1 MPHYLRQN
9 ILNDVVFLGN
19 SKIPLSF
26 DCAKLLIIW
35 QTCHLP
41 PIFLTKIIQY
51 LEFSYKLNKKVP
63 TDYS

>member
-1 MPHYLRQN
+1 MPHNLRQN

-35 QTCHLP
+35 QTYHLP

-51 LEFSYKLNKKVP
+51 L
-63 TDYS
+63 

>member
-26 DCAKLLIIW
+26 DFAKVLIIW

-51 LEFSYKLNKKVP
+51 L
-63 TDYS
+63 

>member
-19 SKIPLSF
+19 SKILLSF

-35 QTCHLP
+35 QTCRLQ

-51 LEFSYKLNKKVP
+51 L
-63 TDYS
+63 

>member
-9 ILNDVVFLGN
+9 ILNDVVFSGN
-19 SKIPLSF
+19 SKILLSF

-35 QTCHLP
+35 QTCRLQ

-51 LEFSYKLNKKVP
+51 L
-63 TDYS
+63 